1 MVSYSIETLSCKI
14 TAIDIIDFENA
25 VTLKTGLI
33 IIIQRRLVRRRNMA
47 WLGSVEDTEKC
58 HHSIEGIRLPIIDVL

>member
-14 TAIDIIDFENA
+14 TVIDIIDFENA

-47 WLGSVEDTEKC
+47 WLGSVED
-58 HHSIEGIRLPIIDVL
+58 IENVTIR

>member
-14 TAIDIIDFENA
+14 TVIDIIDFENA
-25 VTLKTGLI
+25 VTLKTGLII

-47 WLGSVEDTEKC
+47 WLGSVED
-58 HHSIEGIRLPIIDVL
+58 IENVTIR